1 MKLYRHDRGGD
12 FLARLSEHG
21 TFGRIPIDSIADLP
35 WTRQDVT
42 NRTPLALNNRLAIIS
57 DGWVGRHRSSAIGRD
72 QLLALF
78 LPGEICGYG
87 VLMSEPADTM
97 LMALTP
103 ATIWTLSS
111 ADFIAFGEKHD
122 DVMPAVMSGLARQR
136 AISDEHLISIGS
148 RNALARMAHLICEL
162 QARFAAGG
170 SNRDGVIEF
179 PLSQT
184 RLADYL
190 CLSSVHV
197 NRTLQAL
204 RREGLIETQGRYLR
218 VLDNSALAKVAGF
231 TPSYLEFQTMRA
243 AVASS

>member
-1 MKLYRHDRGGD
+1 MKLYRNDQGGD
-12 FLARLSEHG
+12 FLARLSERG
-21 TFGRIPIDSIADLP
+21 TLGGISGEAIAALP
-35 WTRQDVT
+35 WTRQDLA
-42 NRTPLALNNRLAIIS
+42 NRAPIVLQNRLAIIGA
-57 DGWVGRHRSSAIGRD
+57 GWIGRHRSSVMGRD

-87 VLMSEPADTM
+87 VLLSEPTDTV

-103 ATIWTLSS
+103 ATVWSLPA
-111 ADFIAFGEKHD
+111 ADFLALGEKHAE
-122 DVMPAVMSGLARQR
+122 VIAAVMAGLARER
-136 AISDEHLISIGS
+136 AVSDEHLISIGS

-162 QARFAAGG
+162 QQRFSGPRGG
-170 SNRDGVIEF
+170 ADGLIEF

-204 RREGLIETQGRYLR
+204 RRENLIETQGRYLR
-218 VLDNSALAKVAGF
+218 VLDTAKLAEIGGF
-231 TPSYLEFQTMRA
+231 KSSYLDLPALQ
-243 AVASS
+243 VASASS